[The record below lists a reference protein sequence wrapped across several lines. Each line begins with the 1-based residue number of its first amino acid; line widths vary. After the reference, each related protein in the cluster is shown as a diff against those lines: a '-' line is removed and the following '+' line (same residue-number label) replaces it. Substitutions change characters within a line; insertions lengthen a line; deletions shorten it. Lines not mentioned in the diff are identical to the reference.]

1 MPNIVTQKI
10 KIENAKT
17 FIESLS
23 TNSLYLFLGR
33 PNSWR
38 NESFPPVPQ
47 YGKQA
52 VANYWD
58 EMIGLKRLIPSE
70 ITNVVKR
77 VNWTLYDIYDEYTHE
92 DANLW
97 DKKFYVMNS
106 RYDVY
111 ICIDNAKR
119 SQSTVEPTGKSLNIF
134 STSDGYKWKYLYS
147 ISISNQLKFLTR
159 NWMPVIRNDTVASV
173 ARDGGI
179 ENIKLY
185 NGGTNYSLRA
195 NVSITGDGI
204 GANVSLLTRL
214 GVIYGYVINNP
225 GTGYRYANL
234 TIQDS
239 SGQFANLK
247 PILSPYGGHGS
258 DPVSELGAKYVM
270 INSRIEYNEGFGDI
284 PPEIS
289 FRRLGIVKN
298 PIQKEGY
305 VANATTL
312 NALKELTIN
321 SASDSFIPG
330 EFVVGLTSGANA
342 SVVVSNVVDG
352 NGYIRYV
359 QSNELTSNFRPFTV
373 GERIIG
379 STSGETANIVLS
391 IEPEVRHDSGSIV
404 YVENRTPITR
414 SIDQAENLH
423 IVIEF

>member
-1 MPNIVTQKI
+1 MPNIVTKKI
-10 KIENAKT
+10 NIENART
-17 FIESLS
+17 FIESLN
-23 TNSLYLFLGR
+23 TNSLYLFLGK
-33 PNSWR
+33 PNPWR
-38 NESFPPVPQ
+38 NETSPPIPE

-58 EMIGLKRLIPSE
+58 EMIGLKRLIPSQ

-77 VNWTLYDIYDEYTHE
+77 VNWSLYDTYDEYTHE
-92 DANLW
+92 DSNLW

-111 ICIDNAKR
+111 ICIDNARR

-147 ISISNQLKFLTR
+147 ISISDQLKFLTR
-159 NWMPVIRNDTVASV
+159 NWMPVVKNDTVASV

-179 ENIKLY
+179 ENIKIF
-185 NGGTNYSLRA
+185 NGGTNYSFLA
-195 NVSITGDGI
+195 NVSITGDGT
-204 GANVSLLTRL
+204 GANVSLRTRL
-214 GVIYGYVINNP
+214 GVIYDYVINNT
-225 GTGYRYANL
+225 GTGYRYVNL
-234 TIQDS
+234 SIQDS
-239 SGQFANLK
+239 TGQYANLK
-247 PILSPYGGHGS
+247 PILSPYGGHGV
-258 DPVSELGAKYVM
+258 DPVFELGAKYVM
-270 INSRIEYNEGFGDI
+270 INSKVEYNEGFGDI

-298 PIQKEGY
+298 PLQREGY
-305 VANATTL
+305 VANSTTL
-312 NALKELTIN
+312 SALKEVTIN
-321 SASDSFIPG
+321 VASDNFTPG

-342 SVVVSNVVDG
+342 SVIVSNVVSG

-359 QSNELTSNFRPFTV
+359 QSDGLTSNFRPFTV
-373 GERIIG
+373 GETIIG
-379 STSGETANIVLS
+379 SVSGETANIVLS
-391 IEPEVRHDSGSIV
+391 IAPEVNHDSGSII